1 MIART
6 VIADFQQMIKSKA
19 VDKLDRWLQHAA
31 ASIVASFAN
40 GVRKDIAAVRNAI
53 SSPWSNGRTEGQITK
68 LKLI

>member
-1 MIART
+1 M
-6 VIADFQQMIKSKA
+6 IADFQQMIKSKA